1 MCYDTD
7 RSLTRQGEYL
17 WPRSLGQDGSFTGRA
32 RDADRQSARKRIFD
46 TASGLF
52 YRKVIRAVGVETIV
66 EEAKTTKMSL
76 YRSFASKDELV
87 AEWLRDHDIKF
98 WQTWDATSRRFPADP
113 RKQLKAAFTLL
124 AKHVVDPQARGCP
137 MANAAVELTDKDHPA
152 RKVIEAHKAKLRAR
166 LTEMCARLGHASL
179 AYWPTS
185 CFSSWKERRSAPR
198 FWAYAVQQETLIAPP
213 NRCSR
218 RTCELLDVQ
227 RPKPKEHIMLNL
239 STGSLFPAVLGHK

>member
-1 MCYDTD
+1 MAKK
-7 RSLTRQGEYL
+7 
-17 WPRSLGQDGSFTGRA
+17 PRTDGSFAGRA

-52 YRKVIRAVGVETIV
+52 YRKGIRAVGVETIA

-76 YRSFASKDELV
+76 YRSFPSKDELV

-98 WQTWDATSRRFPADP
+98 WQTWDATSRRFPANP

-152 RKVIEAHKAKLRAR
+152 RKVIEAHKSKLRAR
-166 LTEMCARLGHASL
+166 LTEMCARLGARKPRLLADQLFLLMEGAQVSTQILGVRGPARNVDRAAESLIEAHVRAS
-179 AYWPTS
+179 
-185 CFSSWKERRSAPR
+185 
-198 FWAYAVQQETLIAPP
+198 
-213 NRCSR
+213 
-218 RTCELLDVQ
+218 
-227 RPKPKEHIMLNL
+227 
-239 STGSLFPAVLGHK
+239 